1 MIVHSWIE
9 VLRSQVIIYIVVG
22 FFFIKKSGGWV
33 LGYRVEHFYFIFI
46 VKKFVKV
53 SVLSLLS
60 LGELDL
66 SLV

>member
-1 MIVHSWIE
+1 
-9 VLRSQVIIYIVVG
+9 VG
-22 FFFIKKSGGWV
+22 FFLKKKSGGWV

-60 LGELDL
+60 LGELDP
-66 SLV
+66 SLVRNKIKSYMIFKTYQNKLN